1 MVKEDQ
7 NTNGNDFDYTIV
19 MDASYV
25 GPDVR
30 KAETPEAD
38 NRAITDRLYG
48 EYEQMCRRMSA
59 VFDADDLYPHSY
71 QWRMGDRYE
80 PAKVKA
86 VEEALQ
92 KGVKIADTEAY
103 EKYAEEVKNRS
114 FMPDSWE

>member
-1 MVKEDQ
+1 MCYNQKSEKKDAFSEETVKMDKEVQ
-7 NTNGNDFDYTIV
+7 NANGNDFDYTIV

-38 NRAITDRLYG
+38 NRAITDRLYD

-71 QWRMGDRYE
+71 
-80 PAKVKA
+80 P
-86 VEEALQ
+86 
-92 KGVKIADTEAY
+92 
-103 EKYAEEVKNRS
+103 
-114 FMPDSWE
+114 